1 MQGTK
6 QFICKRDWF
15 VPRNYELIRTNE
27 KIMKILPILFFF
39 ISLNTFAQSYSEQIA
54 KHRESYKQDF
64 INESNSPLKENDLQ
78 NLHFYNPDS
87 TYKVVADVEIL
98 KNEKIFK
105 MPTYDGTS
113 KEFYRF
119 AKINFTLNGKPVQ
132 MTLYKSIALA
142 SNPAYK
148 DLLFLPFTDETN
160 KKETYGGGR
169 YIDLS
174 SKEITANKIEVD
186 FNKAYNP
193 YCAYSDGYRCPVPPE
208 ENDLQLEIRAGEM
221 LYTGE
226 KKHKN

>member
-1 MQGTK
+1 
-6 QFICKRDWF
+6 
-15 VPRNYELIRTNE
+15 
-27 KIMKILPILFFF
+27 MKLLPILLLF
-39 ISLNTFAQSYSEQIA
+39 ISINTFAQNYSAQIS
-54 KHRESYKQDF
+54 KYRDSYKQDF
-64 INESNSPLKENDLQ
+64 IKESNSPLKEADLH
-78 NLHFYNPDS
+78 NLHFYDADS
-87 TYKVVADVEIL
+87 TYKVLAEVEIL
-98 KNEKIFK
+98 KNEKVFK

-113 KEFYRF
+113 KEFYRY
-119 AKINFTLNGKPVQ
+119 AKINFSLNGIATT

-160 KKETYGGGR
+160 NKETYGGGR

-174 SKEITANKIEVD
+174 SKKIIDSKIEVD

-208 ENDLQLEIRAGEM
+208 ENDLSLEVKAGEK

-226 KKHKN
+226 KKHKK